1 MNAAL
6 HTLGRQLLTAETG
19 LRWPGERLQAQ
30 YTGTSG
36 ERLLTQA
43 TDFIELLAQ
52 HVPLQGDWAGL
63 DYGVGWGRMAS
74 LMTAYGSAR
83 QLDCVDA
90 WATSLQYARDH
101 GLENVLALVSPML
114 KATQLPRSG
123 YDFAYAYSIFT
134 HLPAADFVNN
144 VAELVKALRPGGV
157 LLFTVRDPS
166 FRDFLQKNNKFSTV
180 VDDGDYWFGNAQGEH
195 YGDTI
200 VSHEWL
206 QQAIGHLG
214 TLERIGKM
222 PHEGTQI
229 AMKLV
234 RT

>member
-1 MNAAL
+1 MSIAL
-6 HTLGRQLLTAETG
+6 QTLGRRLLTAEKG
-19 LRWPGERLQAQ
+19 LRWPNEKLQAQ

-43 TDFIELLAQ
+43 TDFIELIEQ
-52 HVPLQGDWAGL
+52 QVPLRGDWRGL
-63 DYGVGWGRMAS
+63 DYGVGWGRLAS
-74 LMTAYGSAR
+74 LMTVHGSPQ
-83 QLDCVDA
+83 QLDGVDA

-114 KATQLPRSG
+114 KATELPGSG

-134 HLPAADFVNN
+134 HLPAANLVNN
-144 VAELVKALRPGGV
+144 IGELVKALRPGGI
-157 LLFTVRDPS
+157 LLFTARDPS
-166 FRDFLQKNNKFSTV
+166 FRDFLQKNNKFITEIE
-180 VDDGDYWFGNAQGEH
+180 DGDYWFGNAQSEH

-214 TLERIGKM
+214 KLERIGKM

-229 AMKLV
+229 VYSLTA
-234 RT
+234 